1 MARRK
6 RITVH
11 NLTEIKYS
19 DDLTIEFERLPD
31 LANIRIVTYKW
42 EDRMDVLYM
51 RRVKHVIDIVEYPVR
66 WAMNYMDDTF
76 NLLVKFEMET
86 DA

>member
-6 RITVH
+6 RTTVH
-11 NLTEIKYS
+11 HLTEIKYS

-31 LANIRIVTYKW
+31 AGLVRIVTYKFFTAGAAAGCK
-42 EDRMDVLYM
+42 
-51 RRVKHVIDIVEYPVR
+51 RVYDIVEYSLKNG
-66 WAMNYMDDTF
+66 ANYMDDTF
-76 NLLVKFEMET
+76 GLLIKFDMER